1 MLSIIPSIQAVGN
14 VVLRLAGLARLAGL
28 VGLARLA
35 G

>member
-14 VVLRLAGLARLAGL
+14 VVLRLARLAGL